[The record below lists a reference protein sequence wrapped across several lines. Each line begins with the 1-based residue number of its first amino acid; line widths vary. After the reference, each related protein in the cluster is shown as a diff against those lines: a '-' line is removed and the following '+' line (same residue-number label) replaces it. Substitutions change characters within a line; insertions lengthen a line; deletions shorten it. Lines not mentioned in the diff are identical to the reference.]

1 MPLCPV
7 TVDRGCDVRPR
18 QCLRGALIV
27 TITPELREELL
38 TAIPSLRAFA
48 ISLCADVDRA
58 DDLVQEAITRA
69 ITHIDMFE
77 PGTQLRAWLF
87 TILRNTFYS
96 EQRKR
101 GREVQDIEGT
111 YAATLTTPPDQEEK
125 VAHQDFLAA
134 LQKIPRDQ
142 REALLLVGAEGLS
155 YEEAARIMG
164 VAEGTIKSRV
174 HRARANLAQVLNYTG
189 VEDLGADQVM
199 QAAMREVL

>member
-1 MPLCPV
+1 M
-7 TVDRGCDVRPR
+7 RSRHF
-18 QCLRGALIV
+18 LRGPLIV
-27 TITPELREELL
+27 TITPELRAELL
-38 TAIPSLRAFA
+38 SAIPSLRAFA

-58 DDLVQEAITRA
+58 DDLVQETITRA
-69 ITHIDMFE
+69 ITHIELFE
-77 PGTQLRAWLF
+77 PGTKLPAWLF

-96 EQRKR
+96 EHRKR

-134 LQKIPRDQ
+134 LQKLQRDQ

-164 VAEGTIKSRV
+164 VAEGTIKSRI

-189 VEDLGADQVM
+189 VEDLGADRVM
-199 QAAMREVL
+199 QAACAKRCRN